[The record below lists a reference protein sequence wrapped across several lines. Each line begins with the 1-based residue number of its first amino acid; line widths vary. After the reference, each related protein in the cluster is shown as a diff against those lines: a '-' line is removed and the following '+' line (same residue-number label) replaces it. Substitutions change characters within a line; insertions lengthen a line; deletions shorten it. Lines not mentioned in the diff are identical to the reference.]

1 MIPPLSSHGVFYPP
15 NSLQNP
21 WFYPS
26 NDQPG
31 PYGSYPRVLEPQIY
45 PTTKATEN
53 SESSPLNLALSSPDK
68 RPQQERVD
76 HEPEAPIPDTSTV
89 LPWILNRL
97 DTMA

>member
-1 MIPPLSSHGVFYPP
+1 MIPPLSAHGVFYPQ

-31 PYGSYPRVLEPQIY
+31 PYGPYPQPKPQIF
-45 PTTKATEN
+45 PVQKATE
-53 SESSPLNLALSSPDK
+53 SSDSSPLNLALPTQDE
-68 RPQQERVD
+68 RPQQEGVD
-76 HEPEAPIPDTSTV
+76 NEPEAPIPDTSTV